1 MKRIILWILSFLS
14 VLGILFS
21 AGCGKPSDGK
31 SEESSVK
38 ENAEVFAPAVY
49 LGEEIS
55 FPEGYSLNNSVLPL
69 VQEESGSIL
78 CLASTEENNG
88 EDAET
93 EYRLVTVGT
102 ESEAIPVP
110 IDTGEAV
117 VGGLIQED
125 CLTLLTADWSE
136 TDKTRTY
143 ALTVCRPSTG
153 ETERSGELTSFFSLA
168 DRDPFFAVSR
178 LARDTS
184 DRIFLASDNEIVCLD
199 WHFVFQFS
207 LTVPDTVIG
216 LSSDR
221 DGRVFVGTD
230 EGNGARI
237 TRLDPD
243 TKSFGESAF
252 LTQRISAFAF
262 GEDHDLYFTTDS
274 GVWCADGLFGDTPVT
289 NRILDYSSS
298 RLYLA
303 SLLCV
308 LDGDTML
315 FTKAD
320 ESGRRIPMLY
330 RRAEG
335 YDPAD
340 KTVIEVAHVGSL
352 PMWLDQKILKYNAEH
367 PDAMIVTKDWN
378 EFAAGGD
385 PKEAKNKLAMELAT
399 GTARPDI
406 LIGWPNDPFIEQTV
420 KSGLFQD
427 LGIYTKND
435 ALVNDE
441 NIFGCVRR
449 TLSDEEGRL
458 WGLAREYQ
466 IRSVLSTKE
475 LLGKYGGQTNWTVEE
490 FLDYAK
496 TLPSGIF
503 LMDELAQENAAR
515 LLFGSEGYGAFID
528 AESGTC
534 DFTDPVF
541 IRYLEFLKSLPKT
554 AEESRSLP
562 GNPLSGLGK
571 EEQYQYY
578 WTGGIALKNK
588 WFHSLNEFL
597 SLEIEFGT
605 KDNVLI
611 GQPTSSGKQPITVP
625 DVCVMTS
632 FCENGEIAWDVIRT
646 LIDQN
651 DFPGEWLPVL
661 KSDFEAKAREY
672 YNTDFIFYFDGWETS
687 APKDPAHP
695 LTNEALEKPGIVT
708 EFTEADAA
716 FILDYLDNQ
725 CGCPLTLS
733 VHDEV
738 TAIIQEE
745 ISAYLGSVGS
755 AEDCAKK
762 IQSRVSIWLAE
773 HK

>member
-1 MKRIILWILSFLS
+1 MKRFLRKAHIMKKAASIVSVIL
-14 VLGILFS
+14 ILFL
-21 AGCGKPSDGK
+21 AGCSKTSDGNPGEPSGQAK
-31 SEESSVK
+31 PETSEI
-38 ENAEVFAPAVY
+38 AVY
-49 LGEEIS
+49 LGEEMP
-55 FPEGYSLNNSVLPL
+55 FPDRYSINSSVLPL
-69 VQEESGSIL
+69 YRKENGSIL
-78 CLASTEENNG
+78 CLTSAEKNDG
-88 EDAET
+88 EHEET
-93 EYRLVTVGT
+93 EYCLVTVGA
-102 ESEAIPVP
+102 ESEPLPVP
-110 IDTGEAV
+110 IEKGEAV

-125 CLTLLTADWSE
+125 CLTLLTTDWSE
-136 TDKTRTY
+136 TDKKRTY
-143 ALTVCRPSTG
+143 ALTVWRPSSG

-168 DRDPFFAVSR
+168 DRDPFFAVSH

-199 WHFVFQFS
+199 KDFVFQYS
-207 LTVPDTVIG
+207 LTASDTVVG

-221 DGRVFVGTD
+221 DGQVFVCTD
-230 EGNGARI
+230 DGNGSRI
-237 TRLDPD
+237 TRIDPD
-243 TKSFGESAF
+243 AKSFGGSIF
-252 LTQRISAFAF
+252 LKQRIDVLTF
-262 GEDHDLYFTTDS
+262 GEDHDAYFTTDN
-274 GVWCADGLFGDTPVT
+274 GVWYADGLFDHSLAT
-289 NRILDYSSS
+289 NQLLDYSSS

-315 FTKAD
+315 FTRAD
-320 ESGRRIPMLY
+320 NDGRRIPMLY
-330 RRAEG
+330 RRAED

-340 KTVIEVAHVGSL
+340 KTVIELAHVGSL
-352 PMWLDQKILKYNAEH
+352 PMWFDQKILKYNAEH
-367 PDAMIVTKDWN
+367 PDAIIVTKDWS

-385 PKEAKNKLAMELAT
+385 IKEAKNKLAMELAA

-420 KSGLFQD
+420 KSGLFRD

-441 NIFGCVRR
+441 NIFVCVRR

-458 WGLAREYQ
+458 WGLTREYQ

-475 LLGKYGGQTNWTVEE
+475 LLGKFDGQTSWTVEE
-490 FLDYAK
+490 FLDYVE

-503 LMDELAQENAAR
+503 LMDELSQENAAR

-541 IRYLEFLKSLPKT
+541 IRYLVFLKSLPKT
-554 AEESRSLP
+554 AEESRNLAA
-562 GNPLSGLGK
+562 NPLSGLSK

-605 KDNVLI
+605 KDIVLI

-632 FCENGEIAWDVIRT
+632 FCENGEIAWDVIRS

-651 DFPGEWLPVL
+651 DFSGDWLPVL

-672 YNTDFIFYFDGWETS
+672 YNTDFIFYFDGWEAS

-695 LTNEALEKPGIVT
+695 ITNESLEKPGIIT

-716 FILDYLDNQ
+716 Y
-725 CGCPLTLS
+725 TRHVS
-733 VHDEV
+733 RTH
-738 TAIIQEE
+738 AQERE
-745 ISAYLGSVGS
+745 NL
-755 AEDCAKK
+755 
-762 IQSRVSIWLAE
+762 
-773 HK
+773 